1 MPVGVRTDPVA
12 GFRFGVE
19 ISGIVEAWFTEC
31 SGLSIE
37 RDTLPVEEG
46 GVNDY
51 VHKLP
56 ERIKYTTVSL
66 KRGVADNALWDWFCK
81 GLYDGKVER
90 KNISIILY
98 NADRSQARRFN
109 LANAYPTRWQAGE
122 MRTESTQ
129 AFVETLEIVHHG
141 LTVTDWTAA

>member
-1 MPVGVRTDPVA
+1 MAVGERTDPVV

-19 ISGIVEAWFTEC
+19 IAGIIEAWFTEC
-31 SGLSIE
+31 SGLSVE
-37 RDTLPVEEG
+37 RETLPVEEG

-56 ERIKYTTVSL
+56 DRIKYTTVTL
-66 KRGVADNALWDWFCK
+66 KRGVAENALWDWFSQ

-90 KNISIILY
+90 KNVSIVLY
-98 NADRSQARRFN
+98 NNDRSQARRFN
-109 LANAYPTRWQAGE
+109 LVNAYPTRWQAGE
-122 MRTESTQ
+122 MRTEGNQ

-141 LTVTDWTAA
+141 LTITAWTAA